1 MLLIKVIMEA
11 VLQVYPDVYQLK
23 IPLPDKQLNMLN
35 AYVIKSKDGAMLID
49 TGWNTDQ
56 AYEALRTQLAAI
68 ELSVSDLKFVVIT
81 HFHPDHI
88 GLIDRLSKDSQ
99 AVFIQHT
106 VEHNLIKQL
115 RSESKKNLN
124 EMESWLE
131 ENGMPP
137 QINSVM
143 HDLTASIFNSGI
155 NGVKY
160 QLVSG
165 GEKIAFGRYDF
176 EIVWTPGHSPGMI
189 CLHEKE
195 HALLFSADHVLAHTT
210 PNISLFNA
218 DGGNPLGDY
227 LDSLN
232 RVASLPVKL
241 TLPAHGNLI
250 SDLPARVKEIIAHH
264 EARLH
269 EMIQVIDQQSINA
282 YQLAAAVSWSM
293 DWQQMPPFHKSFAV
307 TETLAHLELLRFRG
321 QLMRKKVNGV
331 FEYQIKDKQPYL
343 ATSD

>member
-1 MLLIKVIMEA
+1 MHSINVILEA
-11 VLQVYPDVYQLK
+11 ILQVYPDIFQLK
-23 IPLPDKQLNMLN
+23 IPLPDKQLNTLN
-35 AYVIKSKDGAMLID
+35 AYVIKSEDGAMLID

-56 AYEALRTQLAAI
+56 AYEALQSQLAEI
-68 ELSVSDLKFVVIT
+68 DLTISDLKFVVIT

-106 VEHNLIKQL
+106 AEHNLIQQ
-115 RSESKKNLN
+115 RRHESKMNLS
-124 EMESWLE
+124 EMENWLVL
-131 ENGMPP
+131 NGMPP
-137 QINSVM
+137 QLNSELN
-143 HDLTASIFNSGI
+143 DLTVSIFKLGN
-155 NGVKY
+155 NGSKY

-165 GEKIAFGRYDF
+165 KEKVAFGRFNF

-189 CLHEKE
+189 CLYEKE

-210 PNISLFNA
+210 PNISLFIA
-218 DGGNPLGDY
+218 EGGNPLGDY

-250 SDLPARVKEIIAHH
+250 SDLMTRVNEIIAHH
-264 EARLH
+264 EARLQ
-269 EMIQVIDQQSINA
+269 EMLQVMDKQSINA

-293 DWQQMPPFHKSFAV
+293 DWQQMPSFHKRFAL
-307 TETLAHLELLRFRG
+307 TETLAHLELLRIRE
-321 QLMRKKVNGV
+321 QLLRKKSNGI
-331 FEYQIKDKQPYL
+331 FEYQIKD
-343 ATSD
+343 